1 MSIKDCKLQWFSD
14 EVKERMRD
22 KEVTIGEMSYHCK
35 IRSALLGNYI
45 QGKTF
50 PNLWALILIADFL
63 ETTTNE
69 LLDFDEAQEDSLLMY
84 DPFSIFDDEDEFAM
98 HIRNRLENFM
108 VNEHISIAE
117 LSEKSGFTRQTIRK
131 WLGMNEKQPE
141 LPRTSDFLRVCDAL
155 DCTPSDLLGY

>member
-1 MSIKDCKLQWFSD
+1 MSIMDCKLQWFSD

-22 KEVTIGEMSYHCK
+22 KEVAIGDMSYHCK

-69 LLDFDEAQEDSLLMY
+69 LLDFDEAYEDSLLMY

-98 HIRNRLENFM
+98 HVRNRLENFM

-117 LSEKSGFTRQTIRK
+117 LSEKSGFTKQTIRK
-131 WLGMNEKQPE
+131 WLGINEKQPE
-141 LPRTSDFLRVCDAL
+141 LPRTSDFLRICDAL